1 MTGVQTCALPIYAS
15 TQNAAP
21 NPYLKAGQAI
31 NKKLLFGVMMIYF
44 LATYTGMI
52 VTFNLS
58 FVFETYHLS
67 SEDAGTLI
75 SILFLAIMIPGLIIT
90 KIIKFLSNYA
100 IVTGFTMI
108 TIGLLLIVIFK
119 DIFLIGLGTFIIG
132 FGYGIIQPLIYNKT
146 VLTANVQKAVL
157 ALAFVMSMNYV
168 ALVTLPIF
176 SDFFEM
182 IFHNKSAIFPFLVNA
197 IMSGI
202 IAIIAYVYRKRVLF
216 SSEGTLGYCKVVVY

>member
-1 MTGVQTCALPIYAS
+1 MLVLGLGIFLLCGILYFFATSVNALIMISCFLGIGAGLIIPLSTGLIADVFSGQYRTEQLGLSSSITNLTLVFATFIAGWLANYNWHLPFVVYLVPIICLVLCKFLTSKNLANNAKPASSAQDAS

-75 SILFLAIMIPGLIIT
+75 SIQ
-90 KIIKFLSNYA
+90 
-100 IVTGFTMI
+100 
-108 TIGLLLIVIFK
+108 IGRAHV
-119 DIFLIGLGTFIIG
+119 
-132 FGYGIIQPLIYNKT
+132 
-146 VLTANVQKAVL
+146 
-157 ALAFVMSMNYV
+157 
-168 ALVTLPIF
+168 
-176 SDFFEM
+176 
-182 IFHNKSAIFPFLVNA
+182 
-197 IMSGI
+197 
-202 IAIIAYVYRKRVLF
+202 
-216 SSEGTLGYCKVVVY
+216 